1 MDAVMTQINISEL
14 RQHLPGF
21 IKQVQRG
28 EEIVV
33 TLHGKPVAR
42 IVPERSEDAREA
54 AWQRLV
60 ALRGSA
66 VLGDVISPLDE
77 VEWTADENHL

>member
-1 MDAVMTQINISEL
+1 MTQVNISEL

-28 EEIVV
+28 EEIIV

-42 IVPERSEDAREA
+42 IIPARSEDAREA

-60 ALRGSA
+60 ALRDKA
-66 VLGDVISPLDE
+66 VLGDVISPLDDG
-77 VEWTADENHL
+77 EWTADENHL

>member
-1 MDAVMTQINISEL
+1 MDAVMTQVNISEL

-21 IKQVQRG
+21 IKQVQQG